1 MQHGCLRAAILI
13 LNMNFIQI
21 RTDVS
26 EEKQEML
33 ISNLSSLGAIG
44 FEQTDTYLLSYF
56 DEENFLSYDVNKALE
71 SEIFEIH
78 NIEEKNWNEEWEK
91 NFEPV
96 LVGNFC
102 GVRAHFHKPF
112 VGVNHEI
119 IITPKMSF
127 GTGHHATTFM
137 MIEQMEKINFEN
149 QTVLDFGTGTGI
161 LAILAEKLQSK
172 FIKAMDIDKWSI
184 ENAKE
189 NIKINNCKNIDLQ
202 LSAQL
207 PDQIFDII
215 LANINRNVIQGYL
228 STLQSK
234 LSKGGLIL
242 FSGILIEDENK
253 IVQACQKTGLNI
265 KENHIKDNW
274 LCLLFM
280 NSK

>member
-56 DEENFLSYDVNKALE
+56 DEENFSSYDVNKALE
-71 SEIFEIH
+71 GEIFEIH

-161 LAILAEKLQSK
+161 LAIMAEKLQSK

-215 LANINRNVIQGYL
+215 LANINRNVIQDYL
-228 STLQSK
+228 SALQSK

-265 KENHIKDNW
+265 KEKYIKDNW